1 MSGEL
6 FFVTVLAGSLA
17 AYLAWHRS
25 LEAREAANRIAREA
39 CSRAVVQ
46 FLDGTVAFSGFRL
59 GRSPHDGHR
68 RLLRTY
74 TFDYS
79 SDGFERLQGFVVM
92 AGPHLE
98 AVGLA
103 STPS

>member
-1 MSGEL
+1 MNPDLWVILTIG
-6 FFVTVLAGSLA
+6 ALA
-17 AYLAWHRS
+17 AAYKLWHDA
-25 LEAREAANRIAREA
+25 LDARETANRIARET

-46 FLDGTVAFSGFRL
+46 LLDDTVAFSGFRL
-59 GRSPHDGHR
+59 ARDARGLR

-79 SDGFERLQGFVVM
+79 GDGSERAQGFVVL
-92 AGPHLE
+92 AGSRVE

-103 STPS
+103 GRPS